1 MLPEVVLLLEIVLLV
16 FVYMLCGFFLALWK
30 RDNSIVDVFWGFGF
44 VLIAWYGLL
53 RMMTFEPAQL
63 LISGLV
69 TVWGLRLSL
78 HILFRKIGKPE
89 DFRYAAWRKEWGK
102 WFLLRS
108 FFQIFMLQGFLMLV
122 IAAPIILTNL
132 YYPRLEAIHWAF
144 LLAGGAVWVFG
155 FVFEAVGDAQLRRFL
170 RTRREG
176 QLMTSGLWKYTRH
189 PNYFGEATMW
199 WGLFVI
205 SANWLAV
212 ISPLT
217 LTCLL
222 LFVSGVPMLE
232 RKYAGNPAWEAY
244 KKRTS
249 VFVPWF
255 PRARR

>member
-1 MLPEVVLLLEIVLLV
+1 MLLEVVLLV
-16 FVYMLCGFFLALWK
+16 FVYMLSAFFLALWK

-53 RMMTFEPAQL
+53 RTMTFEPAQL
-63 LISGLV
+63 LIGGLV

-78 HILFRKIGKPE
+78 HILTRKLGKPE

-108 FFQIFMLQGFLMLV
+108 FLQIFMLQGFLMLI
-122 IAAPIILTNL
+122 IAAPIIVTNL
-132 YYPRLEAIHWAF
+132 YYRPVHWAC
-144 LLAGGAVWVFG
+144 LAAGAAIWIFG
-155 FVFEAVGDAQLRRFL
+155 FIFEAVGDAQLRRFL

-189 PNYFGEATMW
+189 PNYFGESTMW

-205 SANWLAV
+205 SANWLAM

-217 LTCLL
+217 LTFLL
-222 LFVSGVPMLE
+222 VFVSGVPLLE
-232 RKYAGNPAWEAY
+232 KKYRGDPAWEKY
-244 KKRTS
+244 KARTS
-249 VFVPWF
+249 VFIPWF
-255 PRARR
+255 PRKAGKD